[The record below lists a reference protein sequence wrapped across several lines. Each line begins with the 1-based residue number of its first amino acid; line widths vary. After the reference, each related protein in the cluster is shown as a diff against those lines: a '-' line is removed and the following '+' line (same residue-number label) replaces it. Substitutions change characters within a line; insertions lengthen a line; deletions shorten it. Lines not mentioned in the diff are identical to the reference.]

1 MRTRPSVNYAKDWLD
16 HSFLFLVLSGLKK
29 TFTLDVF
36 TRGQS
41 TNIFLCIGPFL
52 ASWQTNEQ
60 TNNRVIR
67 EQACSWPVWQG
78 SLLQYKSCGY
88 ISSLNIHCF
97 TGVRK
102 GGTRA
107 LLEML
112 SLHPVVRMAAQVCT
126 HSNNSH
132 NCDLNSHLD
141 PRRFTSLTTPQ
152 TMHAVTPG
160 RLCVCFY
167 IWHFMQSTRYL
178 SQMPPLTGGQL
189 AMEKSPSYL
198 VTPGVAQRIHTMDP
212 KVVVLSKDIW
222 AN

>member
-1 MRTRPSVNYAKDWLD
+1 M
-16 HSFLFLVLSGLKK
+16 
-29 TFTLDVF
+29 
-36 TRGQS
+36 
-41 TNIFLCIGPFL
+41 
-52 ASWQTNEQ
+52 
-60 TNNRVIR
+60 
-67 EQACSWPVWQG
+67 WQG

-88 ISSLNIHCF
+88 ISPLNIHCF

-112 SLHPVVRMAAQVCT
+112 SLHPVVKMAAQVCT
-126 HSNNSH
+126 PSNNSH
-132 NCDLNSHLD
+132 NCDGDLNSHLD

-212 KVVVLSKDIW
+212 KVVQSKDNW